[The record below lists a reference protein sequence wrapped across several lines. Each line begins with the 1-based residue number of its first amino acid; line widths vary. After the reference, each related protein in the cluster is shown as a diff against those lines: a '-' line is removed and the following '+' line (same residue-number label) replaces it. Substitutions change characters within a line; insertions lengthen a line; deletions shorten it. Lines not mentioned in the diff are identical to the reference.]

1 MKNLLIILL
10 LALLWGCN
18 SQKKSVRSTSADSVI
33 RTESAATVENK
44 LTENVQNDKSIDTS
58 QNIQNDKK
66 TDVKTTTTTT
76 EYYPPDPSSGKEK
89 GAVKSETTTTT
100 ERQDTDKGK
109 LENTNKATDKGR
121 SEVSQE
127 QQSTASAS
135 SAASSTTQTE
145 EKTKQKTT
153 YPAWLKWT
161 MGILFLSTILFLY
174 LKRTKV
180 KYVLSGLWEKVK
192 I

>member
-10 LALLWGCN
+10 LALIWGCN
-18 SQKKSVRSTSADSVI
+18 VQKKSVRSTSTDSVI
-33 RTESAATVENK
+33 NTESAVTVENK
-44 LTENVQNDKSIDTS
+44 LTENVQNDKTVEAS

-76 EYYPPDPSSGKEK
+76 EYYPPDPSSGKDK

-109 LENTNKATDKGR
+109 LENTSKATDKGR

-135 SAASSTTQTE
+135 SVANTTTQTE
-145 EKTKQKTT
+145 EKTKQKA
-153 YPAWLKWT
+153 YPGWLKWT
-161 MGILFLSTILFLY
+161 FGILFLSTLAFLY
-174 LKRTKV
+174 LKRVKV
-180 KYVLSGLWEKVK
+180 KYVLSGLWQKMK